1 MDMDE
6 PLTCT
11 PVSLEQHLLA
21 EANRNAIAEN
31 PRNAPHPLARDSIA
45 HHPAFAGMAPPSA
58 ISVLTAKFWR
68 GGGVRL
74 TVAFLDN
81 PEAALRA
88 RIVENMNAWSKTA
101 NVTFTETHDVAAARV
116 RIARQSGRN
125 GGYWSYVGT
134 DILSIAPGEATMN
147 LQGFTMATPDREFHR
162 VVRHETGH
170 TLGCPHEHMRRELI
184 DLIDV
189 PKAIEFFRL
198 TQGWNEAMTRRQVL
212 TPIEESS
219 LLHTAHADQNSI
231 MCYQLPG
238 TITKSGKPIL
248 GGTDIDPSDFDFM
261 GHVYPKPTVHG
272 AHH

>member
-1 MDMDE
+1 MDE
-6 PLTCT
+6 LLTCT
-11 PVSLEQHLLA
+11 PVSLEQHLLE

-31 PRNAPHPLARDSIA
+31 PRNAPHPLAREAIA

-58 ISVLTAKFWR
+58 ISVITNKFWR
-68 GGGVRL
+68 GHGVRL

-81 PEAALRA
+81 PDNALRA
-88 RIVENMNAWSKTA
+88 RILDNMNAWAKTC
-101 NVTFTETHDVAAARV
+101 NVAFTETHDIAAARV
-116 RIARQSGRN
+116 RISRHGGPT

-134 DILSIAPGEATMN
+134 DILSIRPGQPTMN
-147 LQGFTMATPDREFHR
+147 LQGFTMATPESEFHR

-189 PKAIEFFRL
+189 HKAIDFFRL

-238 TITKSGKPIL
+238 SITKSGKPIL
-248 GGTDIDPSDFDFM
+248 GGIDIDATDFEFM
-261 GHVYPKPTVHG
+261 GHIYPKPAPPQPHP
-272 AHH
+272 